1 MVSRR
6 LSRAV
11 LLFALAVTTLMFI
24 AISFDAQA
32 QRFGGM
38 RSFGRQSSNIMKQR
52 QAVKPPA
59 AASSSRQQQGS
70 SAASTRQQAGAQNA
84 AARSGFSRF
93 LGPIAGIAAGL
104 GIAALLSSL
113 GLSGAFLELI
123 SSLVLILAVVFIAR
137 WLFRVLRGGAAQ
149 PLGATRGN
157 HSGGGSYGGHSYR
170 QNHAASG
177 AYGGASSPSPMTI
190 DGQARE
196 VNNTESTEDTSWF
209 IPQDFDVPAFLDN
222 AKKQFAHIQQLWDR
236 GDAQGL
242 QQLLT
247 DDLFKEL
254 QPAILANA
262 QSQTNHT
269 EIVLLNAELMGIE
282 KFEDGFL
289 ASVRYSGMLRE
300 GSHPEATRFEEVWN
314 LLKAEGTGWLVAG
327 IQQMPDHH

>member
-38 RSFGRQSSNIMKQR
+38 RSFGRQSPNIMKQR

-59 AASSSRQQQGS
+59 ASSARQQSGQS
-70 SAASTRQQAGAQNA
+70 SAAARQGAATQGA
-84 AARSGFSRF
+84 AARSGMSRF

-104 GIAALLSSL
+104 GIAALLSGL
-113 GLSGAFLELI
+113 GLSGAFLELM
-123 SSLVLILAVVFIAR
+123 SSLVLILAVVFLVR

-149 PLGATRGN
+149 PLGATR
-157 HSGGGSYGGHSYR
+157 SGGAAGGHNQYR
-170 QNHAASG
+170 QAHFPQQGQQA
-177 AYGGASSPSPMTI
+177 GASPSAAQPVPAFSPAGAPQAEADI
-190 DGQARE
+190 D
-196 VNNTESTEDTSWF
+196 DPSWF
-209 IPQDFDVPAFLDN
+209 IPADFDVPTFLDN
-222 AKKQFAHIQQLWDR
+222 AKSQFAHIQRLWDQ
-236 GDAQGL
+236 GDEESL
-242 QQLLT
+242 QQYLT

-254 QPAILANA
+254 RPSILANA
-262 QSQTNHT
+262 QSQTNRT

-282 KFEDGFL
+282 KLDDGYL

-300 GSHPEATRFEEVWN
+300 GNASEATRFEEVWN

-327 IQQMPDHH
+327 IQQMPNPTH

>member
-1 MVSRR
+1 MISRR

-59 AASSSRQQQGS
+59 AASSTRQQGS
-70 SAASTRQQAGAQNA
+70 TAAAGRQAATQNA
-84 AARSGFSRF
+84 AAKSGFSRF

-123 SSLVLILAVVFIAR
+123 SSLVLIALVIFAVR
-137 WLFRVLRGGAAQ
+137 WLFRLLRGGGAQ
-149 PLGATRGN
+149 PAGARSSAAGQGA
-157 HSGGGSYGGHSYR
+157 HYR
-170 QNHAASG
+170 QASAPWAGTGQSQPAQGPSG
-177 AYGGASSPSPMTI
+177 AVPVAPQATGAADSTI
-190 DGQARE
+190 
-196 VNNTESTEDTSWF
+196 EDPSWF
-209 IPQDFDVPAFLDN
+209 IPSDFDVPAFLQN
-222 AKKQFAHIQQLWDR
+222 AKTQFARIQDLWDQ
-236 GDAQGL
+236 GDEAGL
-242 QQLLT
+242 KQYLT
-247 DDLFKEL
+247 DDLLKEL
-254 QPAILANA
+254 SPAIQANA
-262 QSQTNHT
+262 QSQTNRT

-282 KFEDGFL
+282 KLQDGYL

-300 GSHPEATRFEEVWN
+300 GSAPEAQRFEEVWN
-314 LLKAEGTGWLVAG
+314 LLKGEGTGWLVAG
-327 IQQMPDHH
+327 IQQFDQPH

>member
-11 LLFALAVTTLMFI
+11 LIFALAVTTLMFI

-70 SAASTRQQAGAQNA
+70 SAASARQQQAGAQGA
-84 AARSGFSRF
+84 AARSGMSRF

-104 GIAALLSSL
+104 GIAALLSGL

-137 WLFRVLRGGAAQ
+137 WLFRVLRGGVTQ

-157 HSGGGSYGGHSYR
+157 TNNSGFSSHNYR
-170 QNHAASG
+170 QSHPGAGAPTGAAG
-177 AYGGASSPSPMTI
+177 ASPMTI

-196 VNNTESTEDTSWF
+196 VDAQTNEDSSWF
-209 IPQDFDVPAFLDN
+209 IPQDFDLPVFLDN
-222 AKKQFAHIQQLWDR
+222 AKKQFAHIQKLWDQ

-242 QQLLT
+242 QQYLT
-247 DDLFKEL
+247 EDLFKEL

-269 EIVLLNAELMGIE
+269 QIVLLNAELMGIE

-300 GSHPEATRFEEVWN
+300 GNHPEAARFEEVWN

-327 IQQMPDHH
+327 IQQMPDNH

>member
-84 AARSGFSRF
+84 AARSGLSRF

-137 WLFRVLRGGAAQ
+137 WLFRMLRGGAAQ
-149 PLGATRGN
+149 PLGATRGSTGTS
-157 HSGGGSYGGHSYR
+157 SGYNNSYR
-170 QNHAASG
+170 QSHPAP
-177 AYGGASSPSPMTI
+177 GASDWSATPSSVTI

-196 VNNTESTEDTSWF
+196 VQDEVQQDTSWF
-209 IPQDFDVPAFLDN
+209 IPQDFDVPVFLDN
-222 AKKQFAHIQQLWDR
+222 AKKQFAHIQSLWDQ
-236 GDAQGL
+236 GDAEGL
-242 QQLLT
+242 QQFLT

-254 QPAILANA
+254 QPSILANA
-262 QSQTNHT
+262 QSQTNRT

-282 KFEDGFL
+282 KLEDGYL

-300 GSHPEATRFEEVWN
+300 GGNPEATRFEEVWN

-327 IQQMPDHH
+327 IQQMPDNQ